1 MRVFKLVVEVCVT
14 GIQRYDYQY
23 NPKKDETKPLVLVRE
38 PHNKFDKNAIIVK
51 LGDNKIGYV
60 KREEAQLLSPLLATN
75 KISVKKWKCD
85 IDKSTGRYMIV
96 QLYMVGTE

>member
-1 MRVFKLVVEVCVT
+1 MRVFKLVLEVCIT

-23 NPKKDETKPLVLVRE
+23 NPKKDETKHLVLVRE
-38 PHNKFDKNAIIVK
+38 PNNKFDKNAITVK

-60 KREEAQLLSPLLATN
+60 KREEAQVSSPSLATN
-75 KISVKKWKCD
+75 KLKVKRWKCD
-85 IDKSTGRYMIV
+85 IEKSTSGYMIV